1 MTVFQIEHSIEYTY
15 SQPVIFAPHQLRL
28 RPRSNVYQSLLSFD
42 LVISPIPQQVA
53 ESVDLD
59 GNNSTLVWFDPN
71 LTSQL
76 QITAKSTVSTSL
88 TNPFNYL
95 TEPWTANLPID
106 YPGSL
111 AQQLRPY
118 LTGYLGHSIDPIAA
132 ELAAEIWQT
141 VDGKT
146 IPFLSELNQ
155 QIYHNCQYS
164 IRDTGASL
172 PPGIVWKNRSG
183 SCRDFVVLFLEV
195 CRAVGLAGRFVSG
208 YEAGAEPDDLAESKR
223 SARHLH
229 AWAEIYL
236 PGAGWRGYDPTHGLL
251 VADNH
256 VALCSSPFPAQ
267 TTPVEGKLRTVGTIT
282 TDMNYRLMIE
292 KT

>member
-1 MTVFQIEHSIEYTY
+1 MTAFWIEHSIEYIY

-28 RPRSNVYQSLLSFD
+28 RPRSNVHQSVLSFD
-42 LVISPIPQQVA
+42 LAISPTPQQVA

-59 GNNSTLVWFDPN
+59 GNNSILVWFDPQ
-71 LTSQL
+71 LTTNL
-76 QITAKSTVSTSL
+76 QITARSTVSTNL
-88 TNPFNYL
+88 VDPFNYL
-95 TEPWTANLPID
+95 TEPWAANLPID

-111 AQQLRPY
+111 ARQLQPY

-172 PPGIVWKNRSG
+172 PPGIVWKNRAG
-183 SCRDFVVLFLEV
+183 SCRDFVVLLLEV

-208 YEAGAEPDDLAESKR
+208 YEAGAEPDKSADSTQ

-256 VALCSSPFPAQ
+256 IALCSSPFPAQ
-267 TTPVEGKLRTVGTIT
+267 TTPVEGKLRTVGAIT

-292 KT
+292 KA

>member
-1 MTVFQIEHSIEYTY
+1 MTVFQIEHSIEYIY

-28 RPRSNVYQSLLSFD
+28 RPRSNVHQSVLSFD
-42 LVISPIPQQVA
+42 LSISPTPQQVA

-59 GNNSTLVWFDPN
+59 GNNSMLVWFDPN

-76 QITAKSTVSTSL
+76 QITTKATVSTSL

-106 YPGSL
+106 YPRSL
-111 AQQLRPY
+111 AQQLQPY
-118 LTGYLGHSIDPIAA
+118 LTGYLGQSIDPLAA

-141 VDGKT
+141 VDGQT

-172 PPGIVWKNRSG
+172 PPGIVWKNRAG

-208 YEAGAEPDDLAESKR
+208 YEAGAEPDDLAEPTR
-223 SARHLH
+223 SDRHLH

-256 VALCSSPFPAQ
+256 IALCSSPFPAQ
-267 TTPVEGKLRTVGTIT
+267 TSPVEGKLRTIGAISNQ
-282 TDMNYRLMIE
+282 MSHRLVIE
-292 KT
+292 KA

>member
-1 MTVFQIEHSIEYTY
+1 V
-15 SQPVIFAPHQLRL
+15 
-28 RPRSNVYQSLLSFD
+28 LSFD
-42 LVISPIPQQVA
+42 LTISPTPQQVA

-59 GNNSTLVWFDPN
+59 GNNSTLVWFENN
-71 LTSQL
+71 LTTNL
-76 QITAKSTVSTSL
+76 KITTKTSVSTSL
-88 TNPFNYL
+88 TNPFSYL
-95 TEPWTANLPID
+95 IEPWAANLPID
-106 YPGSL
+106 YPRSL
-111 AQQLRPY
+111 AQQLQPY

-164 IRDTGASL
+164 IRDTGAAL
-172 PPGIVWKNRSG
+172 PPGIVWKNRAG
-183 SCRDFVVLFLEV
+183 SCRDFVVLLLEV

-208 YEAGAEPDDLAESKR
+208 YEAGAETDDFTGE
-223 SARHLH
+223 RHLH

-256 VALCSSPFPAQ
+256 IAICASSFPAQ
-267 TTPVEGKLRTVGTIT
+267 TTPVAGNLRTIGAIT
-282 TDMNYRLMIE
+282 NTMSHRLVIE

>member
-1 MTVFQIEHSIEYTY
+1 MTVFQIEHSIEYIY
-15 SQPVIFAPHQLRL
+15 SQPVAFAPHQVRL
-28 RPRSNVYQSLLSFD
+28 RPRSNVHQSVLSFD
-42 LVISPIPQQVA
+42 LAISPTPQQIA
-53 ESVDLD
+53 ELIDLD
-59 GNNSTLVWFDPN
+59 GNNSIVVWFDHHLN
-71 LTSQL
+71 TNL
-76 QITAKSTVSTSL
+76 QINTHATISTNL

-95 TEPWTANLPID
+95 LEPWAANLPID
-106 YPGSL
+106 YPLSL
-111 AQQLRPY
+111 SQQLQPY
-118 LTGYLGHSIDPIAA
+118 LTGYLAHSIDPIAA

-141 VDGKT
+141 VAGKT
-146 IPFLSELNQ
+146 IPFLTELNQ

-164 IRDTGASL
+164 IRDIGASL

-183 SCRDFVVLFLEV
+183 SCRDFVVLFIEV

-208 YEAGAEPDDLAESKR
+208 YEAGAETDD
-223 SARHLH
+223 RHLH

-256 VALCSSPFPAQ
+256 IAIFSSPFPAQ
-267 TTPVEGKLRTVGTIT
+267 TTPVEGKLRTMGAIT
-282 TDMNYRLMIE
+282 SDMNYQLVIQ